1 MVSSEDTFYNI
12 INIITE
18 SVVIIGLIGNILTF
32 VVFSRRKFRNNSISI
47 YFRALAIFD
56 SFIVL
61 EAVINFYLIFYKYYI
76 AQYSDTVCK
85 LVSYSSYTFGSI
97 PGWILIAL
105 SIEKLL
111 SMKKVTNTMKRPFI
125 HYSIVIAIF
134 LFNILLYIEIPIYLK
149 LVPIEYYGVQVMFC
163 DTAFLWFGNVLN
175 IVYLVNGTVLP
186 FVIMFVTSLI
196 MIKAL
201 RDSRRQIEAIGT
213 SGGNRKR
220 REIKFAVTS
229 LAFNGS
235 FVVLKMPLLVCLS
248 VGLTVV
254 DFYFLQ
260 VAVFLFYLNFSLGF
274 FVHFIV
280 NSVFRKELFIVF
292 RIRKSKQQ
300 STLIKVASQKP
311 TQRT

>member
-1 MVSSEDTFYNI
+1 
-12 INIITE
+12 
-18 SVVIIGLIGNILTF
+18 
-32 VVFSRRKFRNNSISI
+32 
-47 YFRALAIFD
+47 
-56 SFIVL
+56 
-61 EAVINFYLIFYKYYI
+61 
-76 AQYSDTVCK
+76 
-85 LVSYSSYTFGSI
+85 
-97 PGWILIAL
+97 
-105 SIEKLL
+105 
-111 SMKKVTNTMKRPFI
+111 MKRPFI